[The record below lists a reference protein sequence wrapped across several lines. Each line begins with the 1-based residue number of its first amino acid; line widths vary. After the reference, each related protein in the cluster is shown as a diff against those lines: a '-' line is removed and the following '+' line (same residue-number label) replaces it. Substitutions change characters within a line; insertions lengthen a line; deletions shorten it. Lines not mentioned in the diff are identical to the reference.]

1 MAMNGNEGGSAYP
14 PNPDVKSG
22 SCLIAGFQ
30 PLTVVH
36 PTYWNAYKTE
46 SGATFSIDM
55 VRLKLSF
62 INGKGEWLS
71 THAQTFDCDS
81 MSAWTSKIRPG
92 GWYELWSFD
101 LGDSS
106 VALGIGFMEPSCK
119 VNMNRGFIEFN
130 PNKVAGDKRF
140 WRLLEKLAPCVSHA
154 RLKRFDLAY
163 DLPTS
168 RLDCRLSKDR
178 RMYKSVISNG
188 ITEYLGVKNTPGYVK
203 VYDKAAEMHLSGV
216 LTRIEL
222 TCDGEW
228 DAGQV
233 VAHWPQVHAWHSDES
248 TRDWVRVVGIMLA
261 EKAERGEKDTGRT
274 HKDAAQMRRDAER
287 EIKELD
293 KRKECLRQEVEEM
306 EVATPSLS
314 EGVRTLWKARSDG
327 SREEGLGSAIEG
339 LRGRISDLSSQ
350 IADCNGRAEGIE
362 RGLPALRARYRELA
376 ERFNDTRSRVEQ
388 ALGRLREV
396 PNTLSEL
403 AQDIA
408 RKLGKPLFDPDSL
421 DYQTRE
427 VTRVAK
433 ALDRDRPHVPQQ
445 RGHGAR

>member
-1 MAMNGNEGGSAYP
+1 MGYGIIRVQKVKAPAVGSMQYHNDRVPGQHSNEDIDQEKSNLNKEYIEHGSYRAEVNERIERFRESSRKIRKDAVVLAEGVATASPEFFDGKSREEVMAYFD
-14 PNPDVKSG
+14 DVFEFCKSEFG
-22 SCLIAGFQ
+22 EQNLVHFTVHMDETTPHAHFGFTPIKDGTLSWKNYFDGRDALRGFQ
-30 PLTVVH
+30 NR
-36 PTYWNAYKTE
+36 YWE
-46 SGATFSIDM
+46 R
-55 VRLKLSF
+55 V
-62 INGKGEWLS
+62 GKQWGL
-71 THAQTFDCDS
+71 
-81 MSAWTSKIRPG
+81 
-92 GWYELWSFD
+92 
-101 LGDSS
+101 
-106 VALGIGFMEPSCK
+106 
-119 VNMNRGFIEFN
+119 
-130 PNKVAGDKRF
+130 
-140 WRLLEKLAPCVSHA
+140 
-154 RLKRFDLAY
+154 
-163 DLPTS
+163 
-168 RLDCRLSKDR
+168 
-178 RMYKSVISNG
+178 
-188 ITEYLGVKNTPGYVK
+188 
-203 VYDKAAEMHLSGV
+203 
-216 LTRIEL
+216 
-222 TCDGEW
+222 
-228 DAGQV
+228 
-233 VAHWPQVHAWHSDES
+233 
-248 TRDWVRVVGIMLA
+248 
-261 EKAERGEKDTGRT
+261 ERGETGSGRT
-274 HKDAAQMRRDAER
+274 HKTTQEMKREAQR

-306 EVATPSLS
+306 EAATPSLS

-327 SREEGLGSAIEG
+327 SREEELGSAIEG

-421 DYQTRE
+421 DYQMRE